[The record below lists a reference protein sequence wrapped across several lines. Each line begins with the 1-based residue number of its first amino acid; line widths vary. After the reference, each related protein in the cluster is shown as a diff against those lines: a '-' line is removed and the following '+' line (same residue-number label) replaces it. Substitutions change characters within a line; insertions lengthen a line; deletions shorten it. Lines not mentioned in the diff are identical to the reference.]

1 MATIV
6 STSRKSIYVR
16 VAQPFKGIS
25 SMQNTN
31 ITSSNTPNVLLE
43 VVNVRKNFKKGDHQE
58 LLVLDHINFRMNEGE
73 IVAILG
79 KSGSGK
85 STLLRIMAGL
95 IRPSNGTVYY
105 RNNPV
110 YNPVRGIA
118 MVFQS
123 FALLPWLTVLQ
134 NVELGLEALGVNPEE
149 RRERALKAID
159 TIGLDGFETAFPK
172 ELSGGMRQRV
182 GFARAL
188 VVNPDILLMDEPFS
202 ALDVLT
208 ADNLKSDLL
217 DLWQTK
223 KTGLHGILFVTH
235 NIEEAIHLADRI
247 IVFNSNPGSICGEL
261 KITLP
266 HPRSDLDPRFR
277 NQIDRVY
284 TLMTTQL
291 QSEQTDIPRIDLGYR
306 LPEANVAEITGLL
319 ETLNEHNGKMDLP
332 DVAEI
337 LRLNIDDLFP
347 LTELLEILQ
356 FAKVSK
362 GDISI
367 TAAGIAFAE
376 ADILER
382 KKLFLLHLKK
392 YVPLARY
399 IFDQLTRHPRH
410 RALEE
415 NFLSLLEDYLTEKE
429 AARVLR
435 TVIEWGRYAELFAYD
450 YNAGVLSLENPN

>member
-1 MATIV
+1 MQEINQNN
-6 STSRKSIYVR
+6 TSPI
-16 VAQPFKGIS
+16 I
-25 SMQNTN
+25 
-31 ITSSNTPNVLLE
+31 E
-43 VVNVRKNFKKGDHQE
+43 VVNVCKSFKTGDRQE
-58 LLVLDHINFRMNEGE
+58 LVALDSINFRMNAGE

-85 STLLRIMAGL
+85 STLLRTIAGL
-95 IRPSNGTVYY
+95 SNPSEGTVFY
-105 RNNPV
+105 RGQPV
-110 YNPVRGIA
+110 FGPVRGIS
-118 MVFQS
+118 MVFQT

-134 NVELGLEALGVNPEE
+134 NVELGLEAQGIDRDE
-149 RRERALKAID
+149 RRERALKTID
-159 TIGLDGFETAFPK
+159 TIGLDGFESALPK

-217 DLWQTK
+217 DLWETK

-235 NIEEAIHLADRI
+235 NIEEAVLLADRI
-247 IVFNSNPGSICGEL
+247 IVFNSNPGSIRGEL

-284 TLMTTQL
+284 TLMTTPQQQPGL
-291 QSEQTDIPRIDLGYR
+291 KIDVSEGPFPIDLGYR
-306 LPEANVAEITGLL
+306 LPDANTAEITGLL
-319 ETLNEHNGKMDLP
+319 ETLNAPENNGTMDLP
-332 DVAEI
+332 DVADI
-337 LRLNIDDLFP
+337 LMLDIDELFP

-362 GDISI
+362 GDITI
-367 TAAGIAFAE
+367 TEAGKAFVE

-382 KKLFLLHLKK
+382 KKIFLQHLKR

-399 IFDQLTRHPRH
+399 IYDQLNRHPRH

-429 AARVLR
+429 AARVLQ

>member
-1 MATIV
+1 MDFM
-6 STSRKSIYVR
+6 SD
-16 VAQPFKGIS
+16 
-25 SMQNTN
+25 
-31 ITSSNTPNVLLE
+31 TPIIEVMNVQ
-43 VVNVRKNFKKGDHQE
+43 KNFKTGDKQE
-58 LLVLDHINFRMNEGE
+58 LLVLQDIDFRMYEGE
-73 IVAILG
+73 IIAILG

-85 STLLRIMAGL
+85 STLLRILAGL
-95 IRPSNGTVYY
+95 VAPSSGTVRY
-105 RNNPV
+105 RGKPV
-110 YNPVRGIA
+110 HGPARGIS
-118 MVFQS
+118 MVFQN

-134 NVELGLEALGVNPEE
+134 NVELGLEALGVLREE

-159 TIGLDGFETAFPK
+159 TIGLDGFESAFPK

-235 NIEEAIHLADRI
+235 NIEEAALLADRI
-247 IVFNSNPGSICGEL
+247 IIFNSNPGSIRGEL
-261 KITLP
+261 KVTLT
-266 HPRSDLDPRFR
+266 HPRSELDPRFR

-291 QSEQTDIPRIDLGYR
+291 QADMIEGHQPIDLGYR
-306 LPEANVAEITGLL
+306 LPEASVAEITGLL
-319 ETLNEHNGKMDLP
+319 ETLNMPETNGKMDLP
-332 DVAEI
+332 VVAET
-337 LRLNIDDLFP
+337 LMLDIDELFP
-347 LTELLEILQ
+347 LTELLEILH

-362 GDISI
+362 GDIAI
-367 TAAGIAFAE
+367 TDAGKAFVE
-376 ADILER
+376 SDIQGR
-382 KKLFLLHLKK
+382 KQIFLQHLKK

-399 IFDQLTRHPRH
+399 IYEQLNRHPRH

-429 AARVLR
+429 AERVLS

>member
-1 MATIV
+1 
-6 STSRKSIYVR
+6 
-16 VAQPFKGIS
+16 
-25 SMQNTN
+25 MQELM
-31 ITSSNTPNVLLE
+31 TSSIASPILE
-43 VVNVRKNFKKGDHQE
+43 VMNVNKSFRKGDRQE
-58 LLVLDHINFRMNEGE
+58 LLVLEDVNFRMYEGE
-73 IVAILG
+73 IIAILG

-85 STLLRIMAGL
+85 STLMRILSGL
-95 IRPSNGTVYY
+95 VQPTEGSVIY
-105 RNNPV
+105 RGKQV
-110 YNPVRGIA
+110 RGPVRGIS
-118 MVFQS
+118 MVFQN

-134 NVELGLEALGVNPEE
+134 NVELGLEALGVDPDE

-188 VVNPDILLMDEPFS
+188 VVNPDVLLMDEPFS

-235 NIEEAIHLADRI
+235 NIEEAAMLADRI
-247 IVFNSNPGSICGEL
+247 LVFNNNPGGIRGEL
-261 KITLP
+261 KVTLP
-266 HPRSDLDPRFR
+266 HPRNDLDPRFR

-284 TLMTTQL
+284 TLMTTQP
-291 QSEQTDIPRIDLGYR
+291 TDAGMTEGHPPIDLGYR
-306 LPEANVAEITGLL
+306 LPEASVDEITGLL
-319 ETLNEHNGKMDLP
+319 EILTAPENNGKMDLP
-332 DVAEI
+332 DVADI
-337 LRLNIDDLFP
+337 LMLDIDELFP
-347 LTELLEILQ
+347 LTELLEILH

-362 GDISI
+362 GDITI
-367 TAAGIAFAE
+367 TDAGKAFVDS
-376 ADILER
+376 DIQER
-382 KKLFLLHLKK
+382 KKIFLEHIKS
-392 YVPLARY
+392 YVPIARY
-399 IFDQLTRHPRH
+399 IYDQLTRHPRH

-415 NFLSLLEDYLTEKE
+415 HFLSLLEDYLSEKE
-429 AARVLR
+429 ASRVLR

>member
-1 MATIV
+1 MQDAIQLSTQPSTIAPPL
-6 STSRKSIYVR
+6 I
-16 VAQPFKGIS
+16 
-25 SMQNTN
+25 
-31 ITSSNTPNVLLE
+31 E
-43 VVNVRKNFKKGDHQE
+43 VVNVQKSFSKGDRQE
-58 LLVLDHINFRMNEGE
+58 LLVLDDINFRMNEGE
-73 IVAILG
+73 IVAVLG

-95 IRPSNGTVYY
+95 VPPSAGTVIY
-105 RNNPV
+105 RGQPV
-110 YNPVRGIA
+110 EGPVRGIS
-118 MVFQS
+118 MVFQT
-123 FALLPWLTVLQ
+123 FALLPWLTVQQ
-134 NVELGLEALGVNPEE
+134 NVELGLEALGIAREE
-149 RRERALKAID
+149 RRVRALQAID

-235 NIEEAIHLADRI
+235 NIEEAVLLADRI
-247 IVFNSNPGSICGEL
+247 IVFNSNPGSIRGEL
-261 KITLP
+261 KVTLP
-266 HPRSDLDPRFR
+266 HPRHDMDPRCR

-284 TLMTTQL
+284 TLMTTQP
-291 QSEQTDIPRIDLGYR
+291 QTASGETEGHQPIDLGYR
-306 LPEANVAEITGLL
+306 LPEASVAEITGLL
-319 ETLNEHNGKMDLP
+319 ETLNAPENNGKMDLP
-332 DVAEI
+332 DVADI
-337 LRLNIDDLFP
+337 LMLDIDELFP
-347 LTELLEILQ
+347 LTELLEILH
-356 FAKVSK
+356 FATVSK
-362 GDISI
+362 GDITI
-367 TAAGIAFAE
+367 TDVGKAFVE

-382 KKLFLLHLKK
+382 KKIFLQQLKK

-399 IFDQLTRHPRH
+399 IFEQLTRHPRH

-429 AARVLR
+429 ASRILQ